1 MTIEP
6 RLLLAVGHPILRALL
21 VEQIAAADL
30 SADPTLARLPP
41 VVTARDVA
49 AALEAAASP
58 VAAVVLDDA
67 IDDDG
72 DPLAPRLREAGVAGP
87 ILRIA
92 EDGASAPGVDA
103 HIARPVHMPTLLS
116 LLRGGLAGRR
126 SGSPSLS
133 VGRWRFDSLARSLS
147 DPGSGAEIRLTAKEA
162 QILDRLLAAAGGIVT
177 RERLLADVWRY
188 AVGVATHTVETHV
201 YRLRRKLAV
210 GEGMP
215 PIETAPGGWRLL
227 V

>member
-6 RLLLAVGHPILRALL
+6 CLLLAVGHPVLRALL
-21 VEQIAAADL
+21 VEQITAADL
-30 SADPTLARLPP
+30 SADPALGRLPP
-41 VVTARDVA
+41 IVTAPDAA
-49 AALEAAASP
+49 AALEAAAAP

-67 IDDDG
+67 IDG
-72 DPLAPRLREAGVAGP
+72 DCEPLAPRLREAGIAGP

-92 EDGASAPGVDA
+92 EDASAPGVDA
-103 HIARPVHMPTLLS
+103 HVARPVHMPTLLS
-116 LLRGGLAGRR
+116 LLRGGLAGGR
-126 SGSPSLS
+126 SGQAALPS

-201 YRLRRKLAV
+201 YRLRRKLAG

-215 PIETAPGGWRLL
+215 PIETAPGGWRL
-227 V
+227 VV

>member
-6 RLLLAVGHPILRALL
+6 RLLLAVGHPVLRALL

-30 SADPTLARLPP
+30 SADPALGRLPP
-41 VVTARDVA
+41 IVTARDVA
-49 AALEAAASP
+49 GALAAAAGP
-58 VAAVVLDDA
+58 VAAVVLDDS
-67 IDDDG
+67 IDGDC
-72 DPLAPRLREAGVAGP
+72 DPLAPQLREAGVAGP

-103 HIARPVHMPTLLS
+103 NIARPVHMPTLLS
-116 LLRGGLAGRR
+116 LLRGGLAGR
-126 SGSPSLS
+126 PDVAALPC
-133 VGRWRFDSLARSLS
+133 VGRWRFDSLSRSLS

-162 QILDRLLAAAGGIVT
+162 QILDRLLAAAGDIVT

-210 GEGMP
+210 GDGMP